1 VLAVSFLGLDA
12 ALLIAAAL
20 VGGEPAL
27 FGWAAV
33 FVLAAAGVVL
43 LRRQYARRLREIAR
57 AREALRAE
65 VRSLRPPR
73 TTRNGA

>member
-12 ALLIAAAL
+12 ALLIVAAL
-20 VGGEPAL
+20 VGREPAL

-33 FVLAAAGVVL
+33 FVLAAVGVVL
-43 LRRQYARRLREIAR
+43 LRRRYARRLRDIAR

-65 VRSLRPPR
+65 VRSLRVSEKS
-73 TTRNGA
+73 RNGA